1 MVTASSTFQSTFRQI
16 RPWRWWSAESS
27 PVSSTRCSR
36 LVSCRGHTQ
45 SQLKGQNTPLQ
56 KTLHSSQ
63 QDSRRSPF
71 EVSPLPP
78 RPFIVVNSRSGKSLR
93 FREQGVKPSLS
104 EEENAVEKRMSFVV
118 LRCSLAR
125 SPFQTA
131 AIIRVA
137 SNRGLEACG
146 KVRFMSLKRT
156 SELSR
161 KEREIVR

>member
-1 MVTASSTFQSTFRQI
+1 M
-16 RPWRWWSAESS
+16 
-27 PVSSTRCSR
+27 
-36 LVSCRGHTQ
+36 
-45 SQLKGQNTPLQ
+45 K
-56 KTLHSSQ
+56 
-63 QDSRRSPF
+63 PF
-71 EVSPLPP
+71 
-78 RPFIVVNSRSGKSLR
+78 
-93 FREQGVKPSLS
+93 LS
-104 EEENAVEKRMSFVV
+104 EEDNAVEKRMSFVV

-146 KVRFMSLKRT
+146 NVRFMSLKRT